1 MFKQKD
7 AIVRL
12 LRDNDPETV
21 HLVKEQLAEG
31 GAEVIGELESML
43 ALDDETVTFHVREV
57 LAEIDVDEALNELTL
72 LCPMFPE
79 HGDLEY
85 GNWLVARAYL
95 PGIDLKPYKEEIETW
110 AQEIAPL
117 IELVQDPAER
127 IRTLGTFLS
136 DELGFE
142 GNTQDYYNADNMLL
156 PRLLDS
162 RLGIP
167 ISLTTLFMMVG
178 QRAGMQIEG
187 INFPGNFLARH
198 EGIMFDPFEKG
209 RILSHEDCERI
220 LSRQNLPA
228 SEDHF
233 ISATP
238 RVMFRR
244 TLANLLYVA
253 KNESNEREAAVLA
266 GWIRGL
272 DRK

>member
-7 AIVRL
+7 AIMRL

-21 HLVKEQLAEG
+21 NLVKEQLAEG
-31 GAEVIGELESML
+31 GAEAIEELEAML
-43 ALDDETVTFHVREV
+43 ALEDDAVTFHVREV
-57 LAEIDVDEALNELTL
+57 LAEIDVNEALDELAL
-72 LCPMFPE
+72 YCPMFPE

-95 PGIDLKPYKEEIETW
+95 PGIDLKPYKEQIETW
-110 AQEIAPL
+110 ALEIAPL
-117 IELVQDPAER
+117 IQLMQGPVERVQ
-127 IRTLGTFLS
+127 TLGTFLG

-167 ISLTTLFMMVG
+167 ISLTTLFMMIG

-198 EGIMFDPFEKG
+198 QGIIFDPFEKG
-209 RILSHEDCERI
+209 RILSSEDCEEI
-220 LSRQNLPA
+220 LARQNVPA
-228 SEDHF
+228 TGEHF
-233 ISATP
+233 QAATP
-238 RVMFRR
+238 RMMFRR
-244 TLANLLYVA
+244 SLANLLYVA
-253 KNESNEREAAVLA
+253 KNEGNERESAVLA